1 MADRLTAKQ
10 EKFCQCVAAE
20 MTLSDA
26 YRAAYN
32 TDKMNDQTVWTEA
45 SKLAKRDDIT
55 ERIKTLRKPIVNH
68 YENSVISETRQVHDI
83 LWAMVRNENVKDEN
97 RLRALDMINRMTG
110 AYRDQTEQDK
120 QDDLSGFD
128 TDKLLDLV
136 KTA

>member
-1 MADRLTAKQ
+1 MADKLTAKQ

-26 YRAAYN
+26 YREAYN
-32 TDKMNDQTVWTEA
+32 TDNMSDQAVWNES

-55 ERIKTLRKPIVNH
+55 QRIKDIRKPLVNH

-83 LWAMVRNENVKDEN
+83 LWAMVRDENVKDEN